1 MLFSVFQ
8 VQSGNLKVA
17 LGLFDKAIPLANT
30 ELEMAQICGLRAAAS
45 AQTNVS
51 ERLGIQLP
59 TMMGPWIGKDTIYY
73 KTGRILRL
81 EKRVLPTRGSQ
92 YKKNCVS
99 ERFST
104 DFPPNVAD
112 ELRFFS
118 TAAKRLTAKFYRRPG
133 NPVLSTM
140 MGKWSGKDTKYFK
153 PGHILRQTTD
163 ITDQGGLIPIFL
175 AFPDVFQKIL
185 HRR

>member
-1 MLFSVFQ
+1 MFQ

-92 YKKNCVS
+92 YKKDVLANVF
-99 ERFST
+99 RQI
-104 DFPPNVAD
+104 FPQ
-112 ELRFFS
+112 
-118 TAAKRLTAKFYRRPG
+118 
-133 NPVLSTM
+133 M
-140 MGKWSGKDTKYFK
+140 
-153 PGHILRQTTD
+153 
-163 ITDQGGLIPIFL
+163 
-175 AFPDVFQKIL
+175 
-185 HRR
+185 

>member
-59 TMMGPWIGKDTIYY
+59 TMMGP
-73 KTGRILRL
+73 
-81 EKRVLPTRGSQ
+81 
-92 YKKNCVS
+92 
-99 ERFST
+99 
-104 DFPPNVAD
+104 
-112 ELRFFS
+112 
-118 TAAKRLTAKFYRRPG
+118 
-133 NPVLSTM
+133 
-140 MGKWSGKDTKYFK
+140 
-153 PGHILRQTTD
+153 
-163 ITDQGGLIPIFL
+163 
-175 AFPDVFQKIL
+175 
-185 HRR
+185 